1 MTPQEQELVNE
12 LFDRLAKLESNLRD
26 PDAERLIADGFRR
39 APHAVYA
46 LVQTALVQ
54 DEALKRAN
62 ARIEELQA
70 QVGGEEQQRSGG
82 FLDSMRDAVLGR
94 SEARGSVPSVHS
106 QAQSSP
112 TTAPPYR
119 RQPEYPPQTPPYP
132 MGPGLA
138 AGMGPA
144 FGSGGS
150 FLGTAASTAAG
161 VIGGGLLLNSIRS
174 MFGDHAGLGGHERS
188 ALGSSSGSTADS
200 ALAQK
205 DRDQDQ
211 DQDQDDQEQ
220 EDQDQDQHQDQ
231 DDAGGDF
238 GGDDTDYA

>member
-12 LFDRLAKLESNLRD
+12 LFDRLAKLEGNPRD
-26 PDAERLIADGFRR
+26 PDAERLIADGLRR
-39 APHAVYA
+39 APHTVYA

-62 ARIEELQA
+62 ALIEQLQA
-70 QVGGEEQQRSGG
+70 QTAGGPQQHGG
-82 FLDSMRDAVLGR
+82 FLDSVREEILGKRDP
-94 SEARGSVPSVHS
+94 RGSVPSVRS
-106 QAQSSP
+106 QTQSSP
-112 TTAPPYR
+112 TTAPPH
-119 RQPEYPPQTPPYP
+119 PP
-132 MGPGLA
+132 GPGLA
-138 AGMGPA
+138 PGMGPV

-188 ALGSSSGSTADS
+188 ALGSSSASAADNY
-200 ALAQK
+200 LAQQ

-211 DQDQDDQEQ
+211 DQDQDDEDQAQ
-220 EDQDQDQHQDQ
+220 EDQDQDQDQDQ
-231 DDAGGDF
+231 DDDAGDF

>member
-1 MTPQEQELVNE
+1 M
-12 LFDRLAKLESNLRD
+12 
-26 PDAERLIADGFRR
+26 IADGLRR
-39 APHAVYA
+39 APQATYA

-70 QVGGEEQQRSGG
+70 QIGTEEQQPQGG

-94 SEARGSVPSVHS
+94 RDPRGSVPNVRTQATQPSPAAAAPYQS
-106 QAQSSP
+106 QAG
-112 TTAPPYR
+112 
-119 RQPEYPPQTPPYP
+119 YPPQTPPYP
-132 MGPGLA
+132 AGP
-138 AGMGPA
+138 GMGPA

-174 MFGDHAGLGGHERS
+174 MFGDHAGLAHAAGIDTIGHGDVAEKQR
-188 ALGSSSGSTADS
+188 D
-200 ALAQK
+200 Q
-205 DRDQDQ
+205 DQDQ
-211 DQDQDDQEQ
+211 DQDQDDQDQ
-220 EDQDQDQHQDQ
+220 ADQDQDQDQDQ
-231 DDAGGDF
+231 DEDGGDF